1 MEIVLNKTELA
12 GALPALGKLVSRTAT
27 VEANRAVEIR
37 GFANL
42 LHFRTR
48 NIFEEIEFTMFAEM
62 EEDFPTTLVNF
73 EQFRLAVRN
82 CKNKMLKFEYDCGEI
97 YFDGVMMA
105 PVKGHFSLKEK
116 IPEQDAT
123 VTELPA
129 DTLSALSLL
138 APLTDREMNVSN
150 GTNVRSRAISGINI
164 SGDGFTATN
173 GRELSNIPLKL
184 ETTGSITIPFPLTLL
199 ATKAFGESGKITT
212 WQRGEE
218 TRFELVLGNWSWRA
232 TLIKGNYPN
241 WKRVVPERT
250 TATHYV
256 SFQDDRAERLTR
268 YLKSIPDDKE
278 HNNAVKLSRLPEVPD
293 NLHLESSN
301 RMLFSILAEFDP
313 NWNDLCFCVRK
324 EFLLHLLEAG
334 HRKIELND
342 AFGPLVGTGG
352 NGEYI
357 AMPIITKRPQ
367 AQTEQKPEE
376 TASSQTDTNVAV
388 QAEQTAPQPIP
399 EQTES
404 VTEQIP
410 NHEQET
416 STTNKTNTTPSTK
429 ENTTMIDTN
438 TITHVVSAPAQTSA
452 QNNKPESK
460 LNPMDELIISIEA
473 FKAKLKAM
481 VDESTAMSR
490 KVCEVAISQRQ
501 KEREYARTK
510 KTIEKIR
517 VASGF

>member
-1 MEIVLNKTELA
+1 MEISLNKTELA
-12 GALPALGKLVSRTAT
+12 GALPALGKMVSRTSP
-27 VEANRAVEIR
+27 VEASRAVEIT
-37 GFANL
+37 GIANT

-48 NIFEEIEFTMFAEM
+48 NIAEEIEFTMSADL
-62 EEDFPTTLVNF
+62 EDNIPAMLVEF
-73 EQFRLAVRN
+73 EQFRLGVRN
-82 CKNKMLKFEYDCGEI
+82 CKNKSLKLEVDSGEVFI
-97 YFDGVMMA
+97 EGVKMA
-105 PVKGHFSLKEK
+105 SVNGHFPSKEQ
-116 IPEQDAT
+116 IPDQDTT

-129 DTLSALSLL
+129 NTLAALSLL
-138 APLTDREMNVSN
+138 APLTDKGQDIRKVL
-150 GTNVRSRAISGINI
+150 GGINI
-164 SGDGFTATN
+164 SRDGLTATN
-173 GRELSNIPLKL
+173 GKELSNIPLSL
-184 ETTGSITIPFPLTLL
+184 EMTGSVTIPFPLALL
-199 ATKAFGESGKITT
+199 ATKAFGESGRLTT
-212 WQRGEE
+212 WQKDED
-218 TRFELVLGNWSWRA
+218 TRFELSLGNWTWRA
-232 TLIKGNYPN
+232 KAYKENYPN
-241 WKRVVPERT
+241 WKLVVPDRT
-250 TATHYV
+250 EATHYL
-256 SFQDDRAERLTR
+256 SFQDDRAELLQR
-268 YLKSIPDDKE
+268 YLKSVPDDPQ
-278 HNNAVKLSRLPEVPD
+278 NNNGIKLSRLEVPD

-301 RMLFSILAEFDP
+301 GMLFSVLAEFDDA
-313 NWNDLCFCVRK
+313 WGDLSFTVRK
-324 EFLLHLLEAG
+324 EFLLHLLNAG

-342 AFGPLVGTGG
+342 AYGPIVGTGG

-416 STTNKTNTTPSTK
+416 SPTNKTNTTPSTK

-438 TITHVVSAPAQTSA
+438 TITHVVSAPVQTSA